1 MKVEELSENWE
12 NKVKEIRL
20 ELGGSEDARVNVENI
35 LKNKKI
41 TREVLA
47 KSLLE
52 ILRLGLSLNDKLL
65 EIKIAEDDCKAEQN
79 LHLNTIASFNKSL
92 KIVNENVIK
101 KFEHQESVLAKMEHQ
116 INQRVESC
124 FTIFKKTSENLQD
137 HVTELKK
144 IENKPRVLDW
154 SKINFVEP
162 IKNVVK
168 KTIRTD
174 REMSEKSKNV
184 MIFGIK
190 LDPMNQSYDTLEHYV
205 DNIRS
210 ELDFEKSDII
220 SWHSVGSRNDL
231 TMSVRVVLR
240 DRRLVNEAIKRSCV
254 FRQFGAHFEN
264 VYITPDRTFEQ
275 LKMRRKLVDQLKL
288 KIKEYPK
295 IHWVI
300 KNGKV
305 ESNGAFKS
313 LRLQHEDSKDNNI

>member
-65 EIKIAEDDCKAEQN
+65 ENKLAEDDCKAEQN

-137 HVTELKK
+137 HVTEL
-144 IENKPRVLDW
+144 
-154 SKINFVEP
+154 
-162 IKNVVK
+162 
-168 KTIRTD
+168 
-174 REMSEKSKNV
+174 
-184 MIFGIK
+184 
-190 LDPMNQSYDTLEHYV
+190 
-205 DNIRS
+205 
-210 ELDFEKSDII
+210 
-220 SWHSVGSRNDL
+220 
-231 TMSVRVVLR
+231 
-240 DRRLVNEAIKRSCV
+240 
-254 FRQFGAHFEN
+254 
-264 VYITPDRTFEQ
+264 
-275 LKMRRKLVDQLKL
+275 
-288 KIKEYPK
+288 
-295 IHWVI
+295 
-300 KNGKV
+300 
-305 ESNGAFKS
+305 
-313 LRLQHEDSKDNNI
+313 